1 MGVYTD
7 LALEAKEM
15 AERDS
20 QPLPGIESEE
30 QQDNDIHIHMVRV
43 VSDEGS
49 KRLGKPQGQYITL
62 ECEQFR
68 DIIPD
73 TKKNGARNIA
83 EQLRR
88 IRPVDKNEVVLVV
101 GLGNPA
107 ITADSLGPKLTRHI
121 LVTRHI
127 KMLYPDGLDQRLSN
141 VSALVPGVL
150 GITGIETGEIIRGVA
165 DRIKPALI
173 IVIDALAAGETRRIA
188 TTVQISDTGIHPG
201 SGVGNHRMELTKQSL
216 GTDIIAIGVPTVVYA
231 RTVARDAMM
240 GASEMIRRDKPRKA
254 GKFPYLGEINPQD
267 ADELLDDTLD
277 DEMKSLV
284 VAPKDIDQLIDK
296 MAEMVADGINQYLHY
311 ECSPDVIAAYM

>member
-1 MGVYTD
+1 MGVHTD
-7 LALEAKEM
+7 LALEAKEI
-15 AERDS
+15 AERDH
-20 QPLPGIESEE
+20 QPLPGVESEE
-30 QQDNDIHIHMVRV
+30 QQQNDIHIHMVRI

-49 KRLGKPQGQYITL
+49 KRLNKPQGQYITL
-62 ECEQFR
+62 ECEQFK
-68 DIIPD
+68 DIVPD
-73 TKKNGARNIA
+73 TKTNGAKSIA
-83 EQLRR
+83 EQLKR

-107 ITADSLGPKLTRHI
+107 ITADSLGPKLTQHI

-150 GITGIETGEIIRGVA
+150 GITGIETGEIIKGVA
-165 DRIKPALI
+165 EKIKPALI

-188 TTVQISDTGIHPG
+188 STVQLSDAGIHPG

-240 GASEMIRRDKPRKA
+240 GVSQEIKRDGVKEAK
-254 GKFPYLGEINPQD
+254 KFPYLGEVNPQD
-267 ADELLDDTLD
+267 ADNLLDQTLD
-277 DEMKSLV
+277 DEMKRLV

-296 MAEMVADGINQYLHY
+296 MAEMVADGLNQYLHY
-311 ECSPDVIAAYM
+311 ECTPDVIAAYM

>member
-83 EQLRR
+83 EQLKR

-150 GITGIETGEIIRGVA
+150 GITGIETGEIIKGVA

-311 ECSPDVIAAYM
+311 ECSSDVIAAYM